1 MSEQIQI
8 AVISVLGI
16 IVGSIITQT
25 LNWIANR
32 KNNLVMSLQNAAEAL
47 HMTSDELVEALVEVK
62 GLKSEV
68 RSRDRR
74 IETLKN
80 ITRKMYAQMKVLKIK
95 IDLTDEELESLFET
109 QPLAL
114 LAEKQRREKEERE

>member
-1 MSEQIQI
+1 
-8 AVISVLGI
+8 
-16 IVGSIITQT
+16 
-25 LNWIANR
+25 
-32 KNNLVMSLQNAAEAL
+32 MSLQNAAEAL

>member
-25 LNWIANR
+25 LNWITNR